1 MRSASVQVTNVTFML
16 IQCIPDDKFKVK
28 QQQAAA
34 SPQEDKEFTVTKM
47 VHFMKPGIASS
58 IYFKYM
64 STKNSHNSKY
74 LCFIHSKMNAKKAVQ
89 VHWHSK
95 QHANFQLCSKK
106 SSPSHFFC
114 LINPQLINR
123 HSNPKPQVRAQ
134 AQSSG

>member
-74 LCFIHSKMNAKKAVQ
+74 LCFIHSKMNAKRAVQ

-95 QHANFQLCSKK
+95 QHANFSALFQKVFTQS
-106 SSPSHFFC
+106 FFC